1 MSSYTSWYRD
11 GSAGATA
18 GSRGITGSGTYWES
32 AGINPGDLFTLDNG
46 RSFLEIAA
54 VNSDTSITLATDYS
68 GDTVTGA
75 AYAIVRNFT
84 ATMPAKIAAQ
94 VTEIVGD
101 VKKKLDTA
109 TGAIKAKSAYEV
121 AKDNGFVGTEAQWL
135 ETLKAALATDSEIQE
150 IMAELFSNS
159 ED

>member
-18 GSRGITGSGTYWES
+18 GSREIKGSGTYWES

-46 RSFLEIAA
+46 KSFLEIAA
-54 VNSDTSITLATDYS
+54 VNSDTLITLATDYS
-68 GDTVTGA
+68 GNTVTGA

-84 ATMPAKIAAQ
+84 ASMPAKIAAQ
-94 VTEIVGD
+94 VTEIVCD
-101 VKKKLDTA
+101 FKKKFDDA
-109 TGAIKAKSAYEV
+109 TGTLKAKSAYEI
-121 AKDNGFVGTEAQWL
+121 ARDNGFVGTEAQWL
-135 ETLKAALATDSEIQE
+135 ETLKAALATDSEVQE
-150 IMAELFSNS
+150 IMTEIFGTS